1 MFALCLPNLSCNS
14 CSITI
19 WLFEPV
25 RATFFEPLLDRFLEL
40 LLATPVVVA
49 AGGTKIEIGAGAGAG
64 ARTDAAAFL
73 GALDAFFCFFVSFF
87 LGFETAL
94 VAKVVGMTFLAFN
107 LILLS
112 ALFT

>member
-1 MFALCLPNLSCNS
+1 M
-14 CSITI
+14 
-19 WLFEPV
+19 

-49 AGGTKIEIGAGAGAG
+49 AGGTKIEIGAGA
-64 ARTDAAAFL
+64 RTDAAAFL

-94 VAKVVGMTFLAFN
+94 VDTVVGMTFLAFN

>member
-1 MFALCLPNLSCNS
+1 M
-14 CSITI
+14 
-19 WLFEPV
+19 

-49 AGGTKIEIGAGAGAG
+49 AGGTKIEIGAGAG